1 MSNARSTSTV
11 HPTQRRGRV
20 GCDALKFLLCRRSEQ
35 VDRDCDRLGRVFL
48 GDVELDFGHLGSVG
62 HMLETDD
69 LPAPGRGIGVIM

>member
-20 GCDALKFLLCRRSEQ
+20 ECDALKFLLCRRSDQ
-35 VDRDCDRLGRVFL
+35 VDRDCDRPA
-48 GDVELDFGHLGSVG
+48 DVKVEFGHLGSVG

-69 LPAPGRGIGVIM
+69 DPGEGGGIGVIM